1 MGYGPREVSEV
12 SILRTL
18 TVARKELFH
27 IVRDRRTLAVMFLIP
42 IVQLFLLG
50 YAATTDIEHL
60 LTAVVDADRTS
71 QSREL
76 VEAYK
81 ASNYFDIVSYV
92 DSEEDLASLV
102 DRGVIRAGMI
112 IPAGYGAAVVAGETG
127 SVAFVV
133 DGSDPTIANAVLSS
147 AQSVGQ
153 AQNTRIVEQRL
164 GISPED
170 MMAVE
175 VRSRVWY
182 NPEMKS
188 ANFMIPGLIGM
199 ILFMLTTMLTALAI
213 VRERE
218 HGTIEQLMV
227 TPIRPIEL
235 VVGKLLPY
243 IAVAF
248 FDVLEVLAIGVFW
261 FGVPIHGSLALLLA
275 LSAVFLMTSLGVG
288 IFISTVT
295 NTQQEAMLSVWL
307 ILLPSIF
314 LAGFLFPA
322 EAMPAALQWISYLVP
337 LRYMIVIM
345 RGIIVKGVG
354 LEVLAGQVG
363 ALLVFGIVIMAFAAT
378 RFHKRLE

>member
-1 MGYGPREVSEV
+1 M
-12 SILRTL
+12 SILRML

-27 IVRDRRTLAVMFLIP
+27 IVRDRRTLAIMFLIP

-60 LTAVVDADRTS
+60 LTAVVDADRTPE
-71 QSREL
+71 SREL

-81 ASNYFDIVSYV
+81 ASNYFDIEFYV
-92 DSEEDLASLV
+92 DSEEDLARMV
-102 DRGVIRAGMI
+102 DRGTIRAGLI

-153 AQNTRIVEQRL
+153 AQSTRIIEQRMS
-164 GISPED
+164 ISAED
-170 MMAVE
+170 MMAVD

-235 VVGKLLPY
+235 VVGKLIPY

-288 IFISTVT
+288 IFISTVA

-314 LAGFLFPA
+314 LAGFFFPA
-322 EAMPAALQWISYLVP
+322 EAMPAALQWISYMVP

-354 LEVLAGQVG
+354 LEVLASQVG
-363 ALLVFGIVIMAFAAT
+363 ALLIFGVVIMAFAAT
-378 RFHKRLE
+378 RFRKRLE

>member
-1 MGYGPREVSEV
+1 V
-12 SILRTL
+12 SILRML
-18 TVARKELFH
+18 TIARKELFH

-60 LTAVVDADRTS
+60 LTAVVDADRTPE
-71 QSREL
+71 SREL

-81 ASNYFDIVSYV
+81 ASNYFDIEFYV
-92 DSEEDLASLV
+92 DSEEDLARMV
-102 DRGVIRAGMI
+102 DRGTIQAGLI
-112 IPAGYGAAVVAGETG
+112 IPTGYGADVVAGETG

-133 DGSDPTIANAVLSS
+133 DGSDPTIANTVLSS

-153 AQNTRIVEQRL
+153 AQSTRIIEKRL
-164 GISPED
+164 GVSAED

-235 VVGKLLPY
+235 VVGKLVPY

-275 LSAVFLMTSLGVG
+275 LSAVFLMTSLGIG
-288 IFISTVT
+288 IFISSVT

-314 LAGFLFPA
+314 LAGFFFPV
-322 EAMPAALQWISYLVP
+322 EAMPAALRWVSYAVP

-354 LEVLAGQVG
+354 LDVLAGQVV
-363 ALLVFGIVIMAFAAT
+363 ALLIFGVIIMAFAAT
-378 RFHKRLE
+378 RFRKRLE